1 MAECIFCRIVAG
13 EIPSEIVYRDDEVVA
28 FRDINP
34 QGPVHVL
41 VIPVEH
47 IPGIR
52 EADPSKNA
60 LLGKL
65 LTVAAKL
72 AEQEGIAEG
81 GYRLVIN
88 QGPDAG
94 QAVAHIH
101 VHLIGG
107 RKLSWPPG

>member
-1 MAECIFCRIVAG
+1 MADCIFCRIAAG
-13 EIPSEIVYRDDEVVA
+13 EVPSEVLYRDEEVVA

-47 IPGIR
+47 LPGIR
-52 EADPSKNA
+52 GADQSHAP

-65 LTVAAKL
+65 LTIAAQL
-72 AEQEGIAEG
+72 AEQEGIADT

-94 QAVAHIH
+94 QAVAHLH